1 MPENFDIE
9 KAELIL
15 PEASYKNLR
24 EFIETASPDVVRTA
38 YFRVPT
44 EWLHEVKNVRPFNEQ
59 HIADLKESIKA
70 DGQLQAGIGDF
81 FRNENG
87 FLQPRLIAGKH
98 RKKAVEEINFEK
110 GPDEP
115 ITFFKVKF
123 YDKQLTPRQIIN
135 IQMAENLQEKMT
147 PAQDAVVIESMWND
161 YETFVKAGG
170 GTKPD
175 IKEFS
180 AQISRSVDIVKD
192 AIKYITEIDEKVQKL
207 VDNKII
213 SYSMALLLCGISK
226 EERGFGVS
234 DQLRYA
240 QTFFMNKFTVKQARE
255 YLKNRKMKIDES
267 KMELEQERTQL
278 TFEKN
283 EDEAILKDHILSLH
297 YASGMKVREN
307 AIWFV
312 KAIRMIK
319 LLKNEEIEAKFSAG
333 IQKTMGSL
341 GFSITDFKKDL
352 EPLISDEDYEFVF
365 GEKKG
370 TVLDLKFKTE

>member
-1 MPENFDIE
+1 MQEGFDIE

-15 PEASYKNLR
+15 PEAPYKNLR

-44 EWLHEVKNVRPFNEQ
+44 EWLYEVKNVRPYNAL

-81 FRNENG
+81 FTDDNG
-87 FLQPRLIAGKH
+87 CLQPRLIAGKH
-98 RKKAVEEINFEK
+98 RKKAVEEINSEK
-110 GPDEP
+110 DPEDP
-115 ITFFKVKF
+115 ITLFEVKF
-123 YDKQLTPRQIIN
+123 YDKKLTARQIIN

-147 PAQDAVVIESMWND
+147 PAQDAVVIESMWQEYMENM
-161 YETFVKAGG
+161 
-170 GTKPD
+170 D
-175 IKEFS
+175 IEKEVAKMKEFA
-180 AQISRSVDIVKD
+180 AQISRSVDVVKD
-192 AIKYITEIDEKVQKL
+192 AIKYVTEIDEKVQKL

-226 EERGFGVS
+226 EKKGFGVS

-255 YLKNRKMKIDES
+255 YLKNRKMKVDES
-267 KMELEQERTQL
+267 KMELEQKSVQF
-278 TFEKN
+278 TFLEN

-307 AIWFV
+307 ALWFV
-312 KAIRMIK
+312 KAVRMIK
-319 LLKNEEIEAKFSAG
+319 LLNNEEIEAKFSVG
-333 IQKTMGSL
+333 IQKTIESL

-365 GEKKG
+365 GEKKNV
-370 TVLDLKFKTE
+370 VLDLKFKDE